1 MEGWGRGTRVTGTQ
15 IRSVLLGG
23 AELSL
28 KRNLEYQLCSYRLHH
43 RFFQICELAPDGD
56 GVDDLAMGNERLWP
70 SDDRSGSGK
79 IRDEALKSARRPRR
93 ELGRAGSG
101 VVAAARKARRATT
114 QSGDGGTGR
123 MTTVEHVRAGDGN
136 NDEGG

>member
-28 KRNLEYQLCSYRLHH
+28 KRNLEYQLCSYRLRD

-56 GVDDLAMGNERLWP
+56 GDGDDDLAMGNERLWP

-101 VVAAARKARRATT
+101 VVAAALKARRTTT

-136 NDEGG
+136 ND

>member
-28 KRNLEYQLCSYRLHH
+28 KRNLEYQVCSYRLHD

-70 SDDRSGSGK
+70 SDDRSGSRE
-79 IRDEALKSARRPRR
+79 IRDEAL
-93 ELGRAGSG
+93 
-101 VVAAARKARRATT
+101 
-114 QSGDGGTGR
+114 
-123 MTTVEHVRAGDGN
+123 
-136 NDEGG
+136 